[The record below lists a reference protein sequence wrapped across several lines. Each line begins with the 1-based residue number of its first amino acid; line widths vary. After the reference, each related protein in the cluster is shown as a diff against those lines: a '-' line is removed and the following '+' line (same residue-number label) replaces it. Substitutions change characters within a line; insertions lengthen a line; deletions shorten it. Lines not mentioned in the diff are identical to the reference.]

1 MRVLLVDN
9 NINAREALGFVLRDQ
24 GWAVDSVGSGK
35 EALNLVSVGVY
46 DVAVFDLSLPD
57 MDGFDFLRKI
67 RLLSPDTRLIVISAS
82 LGVPETVQA
91 TKLGAY
97 HCFTKPLALNLV
109 RDTIAKLVTPNEG
122 AKSAGSTCELVAVSQ
137 AMLEMSRN
145 LRAIARGKTTT
156 VLITGETGTGKEVVS
171 RRLHRL
177 SERRDKPFVA
187 INCSAIPASLIE
199 SELFGHEKGAFTDAR
214 ATRKGYFESAEDGTI
229 FLDEIGDLSLE
240 LQAKLLR
247 VLQER
252 TFRRVGGTAEIPL
265 RARVVTATHVNLPK
279 AVKAGTFRQDLYY
292 RLAVIPIHLLPLR
305 ERRDDI
311 LPLAERFIR
320 HLSSEMNCE
329 PPVLTADHRK
339 RLLQHDWQG
348 NVRELRNVIERFVLM
363 DGQLEFCTSSNSATM
378 PAVPASPAPQS
389 NKPQTAID
397 ANERRML
404 YTEILRELLDSGVN
418 LPKPLTIVESR
429 V

>member
-1 MRVLLVDN
+1 MRVLLIDN
-9 NINAREALGFVLRDQ
+9 HVNFREALGFVLCEQ
-24 GWAVDSVGSGK
+24 GWVMDSAGVGK
-35 EALNLVSVGVY
+35 EALNLITSTTY

-57 MDGFDFLRKI
+57 MDGLDLLRKI
-67 RLLSPDTRLIVISAS
+67 RLLSPDTRLILISAS
-82 LGVPETVQA
+82 MGVPETVQA
-91 TKLGAY
+91 MKLGAY
-97 HCFTKPLALNLV
+97 HCFTKPIALNTV
-109 RDTIAKLVTPNEG
+109 RDTIAKLASIAESP
-122 AKSAGSTCELVAVSQ
+122 KSALSTCELVAVSEP
-137 AMLEMSRN
+137 MLEMSRN

-177 SERRDKPFVA
+177 SERRDKPYVA

-240 LQAKLLR
+240 LQTRLLR

-252 TFRRVGGTAEIPL
+252 LFRRVGGSVEIPL
-265 RARVVTATHVNLPK
+265 RARIVTATNVNLPK
-279 AVKAGTFRQDLYY
+279 AVKAGTFREDLYY

-305 ERRDDI
+305 DRKADI

-329 PPVLTADHRK
+329 PPILTAEDR
-339 RLLQHDWQG
+339 RCLLQHEWYG
-348 NVRELRNVIERFVLM
+348 NVRELRNVIERFVVM
-363 DGQLEFCTSSNSATM
+363 DGQLQFFSSSHSNFAPTVSAT
-378 PAVPASPAPQS
+378 PLS
-389 NKPQTAID
+389 NKPNIAID
-397 ANERRML
+397 ANERRMP
-404 YTEILRELLDSGVN
+404 YKEILKELLDSGTN
-418 LPKPLTIVESR
+418 LPKPLTTVESR
-429 V
+429 A